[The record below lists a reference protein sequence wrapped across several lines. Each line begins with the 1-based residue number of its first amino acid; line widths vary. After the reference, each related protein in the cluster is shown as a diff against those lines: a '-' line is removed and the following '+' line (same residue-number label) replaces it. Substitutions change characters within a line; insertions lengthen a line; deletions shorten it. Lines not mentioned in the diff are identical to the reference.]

1 MTSPHQGPGM
11 WQQGNR
17 EQALDWLA
25 NLDPRQQQALQR
37 SIQAH
42 QALAPIYNATSRVI
56 QSAQRTAARLSDYAQ
71 RLASS
76 ARNLGQSAV
85 AAGQTAV
92 AAGQS
97 AVDRTLDRGAAAVD
111 RTIERGAA
119 AVDRTLERGQAVV
132 DRTVEGGQEAVA
144 RLTEMGQRGR
154 DNVAGAAEW
163 TAAAATGVA
172 YRAIDGATAAGR
184 GIAGAGRQVAA
195 AGRQA
200 VEAGQNAVGKVSRW
214 FKEKQTNTS
223 VRANAA
229 RAAFQAFRTD
239 PALQNTVS
247 PKDVKVLSEQAAAIG
262 TAKNW
267 DELNA
272 AIQQFGQSAERLG
285 GQTAT
290 PQAAG
295 QATAAE
301 KANNPA
307 WALQGTAHPHG
318 AVTQTP
324 ATAQAT
330 SPAQVQGEAAKQTG
344 GKHRAGPETE
354 R

>member
-1 MTSPHQGPGM
+1 MTTPHQGPGM

-37 SIQAH
+37 SIQTH
-42 QALAPIYNATSRVI
+42 QALAPIYNATNRVI

-71 RLASS
+71 RLASG
-76 ARNLGQSAV
+76 ARTLGQNAV
-85 AAGQTAV
+85 AAGQTA
-92 AAGQS
+92 
-97 AVDRTLDRGAAAVD
+97 
-111 RTIERGAA
+111 
-119 AVDRTLERGQAVV
+119 V
-132 DRTVEGGQEAVA
+132 DRTVEGGQEAAA

-184 GIAGAGRQVAA
+184 GIADAGRQVAA

-200 VEAGQNAVGKVSRW
+200 VAAGQNAVGKVSRW

-285 GQTAT
+285 GQT
-290 PQAAG
+290 P

-307 WALQGTAHPHG
+307 WALQGTTHPRG

-324 ATAQAT
+324 ATAQA
-330 SPAQVQGEAAKQTG
+330 SAQVQQNQGEAAKQTG

>member
-1 MTSPHQGPGM
+1 MTSPYQGPGM

-17 EQALDWLA
+17 DQALDWLA

-37 SIQAH
+37 SIQTH
-42 QALAPIYNATSRVI
+42 QALAPIYNATNRVI

-97 AVDRTLDRGAAAVD
+97 
-111 RTIERGAA
+111 

-184 GIAGAGRQVAA
+184 GIADAGRQVAG

-200 VEAGQNAVGKVSRW
+200 VEASQNAVGKVSRW

-239 PALQNTVS
+239 PALQHTVT

-285 GQTAT
+285 GQT
-290 PQAAG
+290 P

-307 WALQGTAHPHG
+307 WALEGTTHPRG

-324 ATAQAT
+324 ATAQTT
-330 SPAQVQGEAAKQTG
+330 SNAQVQQNQGEAAKQSG
-344 GKHRAGPETE
+344 GKHRTGPETS